1 MNASCFNNALKSCGS
16 SKSAANNHQIVPRAL
31 QCALKSK
38 YCREKNRNVAGLD
51 LLHRADIEVGELR
64 QPFLRQIPL
73 HPHSADVGSKGH
85 SVGIFSAF
93 RHAPLGRTAGL
104 TNTAQRGVKCVP
116 AMFRLIQG
124 FLSLAGV
131 ILVVSALTTIGC
143 AQQHDG
149 ADAQLEKAKVAF
161 NEQQDAA
168 RKRLLAAYAELL
180 KSLSAANRMQESVK
194 VGEDLK
200 AFEEKGIL
208 LGTQGLQKPISE
220 YGKAIKAAR
229 DGLSA
234 SYDAAIKQLT
244 TAGQAARAS
253 ELLKE
258 YSDLA
263 FKSRLMSLTMPGKR
277 NLFLMHGGYV
287 LWAKPMDS
295 DGARLNATF
304 ELVPGLANGGA
315 VSFRV
320 VNVPDHFLAHGD
332 FRLKAVRFDPGDG
345 FRKNATFKQVKGLG
359 SGTGV
364 SFESYNFPGY
374 FIRVR
379 GNGEAWVDKND
390 GSVAFRSEATFQI
403 TEPRYRL
410 W

>member
-1 MNASCFNNALKSCGS
+1 MTRMKLPALLSTLRRS
-16 SKSAANNHQIVPRAL
+16 MSAI
-31 QCALKSK
+31 
-38 YCREKNRNVAGLD
+38 VAG
-51 LLHRADIEVGELR
+51 
-64 QPFLRQIPL
+64 F
-73 HPHSADVGSKGH
+73 
-85 SVGIFSAF
+85 
-93 RHAPLGRTAGL
+93 
-104 TNTAQRGVKCVP
+104 
-116 AMFRLIQG
+116 
-124 FLSLAGV
+124 V
-131 ILVVSALTTIGC
+131 ILACQELH
-143 AQQHDG
+143 AQDVA
-149 ADAQLEKAKVAF
+149 ADAQLEKAKVVF
-161 NEQQDAA
+161 TEQQDAA
-168 RKRLLAAYAELL
+168 GKRLLAAYAELL

-194 VGEDLK
+194 ASEDMK

-208 LGTQGLQKPISE
+208 LGTPGLQKPISE

-244 TAGQAARAS
+244 IAGQAARAN
-253 ELLKE
+253 EVLKE

-277 NLFLMHGGYV
+277 NVFLMHGGYV
-287 LWAKPMDS
+287 LWAKPTDS

-332 FRLKAVRFDPGDG
+332 FRLKAGRFDPGDG
-345 FRKNATFKQVKGLG
+345 FRKNATFRQVKGLG

-379 GNGEAWVDKND
+379 GNGEVWVDKND
-390 GSVAFRSEATFQI
+390 GSPAFRSEATFQI
-403 TEPRYRL
+403 TEPQYRL